1 MLLKIKKTDWFY
13 RATNKLT
20 FATDWSFNGNTMQKG
35 EATRELIIRTSS
47 ELFNTRGYYGSS
59 MSDIMEATGLKKG
72 GIYNHFENK
81 DEIAFA
87 AFDRSYSLVLKRF
100 KEKLAACDNSEE
112 KLRAMIEVFQSLLT
126 NPIVKGGCPIFNTAV
141 DSVDVHPK
149 LQKKAKD
156 SVNTLLKYVEI
167 KVEEGKIENEFKASI
182 SAADFALLLVSTMEG
197 AMMVSRV
204 NGNHVAIKITAGIMN
219 NYITTQLLK

>member
-1 MLLKIKKTDWFY
+1 MVLRAIKYSYLCDRLVFK
-13 RATNKLT
+13 RK
-20 FATDWSFNGNTMQKG
+20 TMQKG
-35 EATRELIIRTSS
+35 EATRELIIRTSA

-59 MSDIMEATGLKKG
+59 MSDIMVATGLKKG

-100 KEKLAACDNSEE
+100 KEKLAACATSDE
-112 KLRAMIEVFQSLLT
+112 KLRAIIEVFESLLT
-126 NPIVKGGCPIFNTAV
+126 NPIVKGGCPIFNAAV

-167 KVEEGKIENEFKASI
+167 KVEEGKIENEFKANI
-182 SAADFALLLVSTMEG
+182 NAADFALLLVSTMEG

-204 NGNHVAIKITAGIMN
+204 NGNHVAIKTTASIMN